1 MTEQQIEQLR
11 KEAEKAKT
19 QKDYCAYIEAR
30 RAYLLAQAEWYY
42 QQRKAAGR

>member
-30 RAYLLAQAEWYY
+30 RAFLLAQAEWY
-42 QQRKAAGR
+42 QQRKAAGK